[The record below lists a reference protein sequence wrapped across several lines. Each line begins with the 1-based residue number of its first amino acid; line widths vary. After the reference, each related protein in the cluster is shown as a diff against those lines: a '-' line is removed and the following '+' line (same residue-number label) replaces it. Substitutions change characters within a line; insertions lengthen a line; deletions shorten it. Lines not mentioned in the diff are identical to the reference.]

1 MDYRIKEIPPLQT
14 PWQKTA
20 SSAALLQRFFG
31 RKIGKT
37 EKFQPINNFFLHY
50 NKHGHYR
57 DCGKNGEFQSQLKIF
72 CFAMFS
78 LISLFVVVTENLSAL
93 FIHMRQ
99 IWEKLR
105 ISFRAC
111 ILYIFQVLKDLGSA
125 GILERNLAPSGIL
138 TFYTC
143 GFPSCTASIQ
153 LRSVNRVMSP
163 YAGVYDPAIP
173 TYTR

>member
-1 MDYRIKEIPPLQT
+1 MGKP

-37 EKFQPINNFFLHY
+37 EKFQTINNFFHTLQQTWRLQRLWKKWENSSH
-50 NKHGHYR
+50 
-57 DCGKNGEFQSQLKIF
+57 SLKF
-72 CFAMFS
+72 SVLQCFF
-78 LISLFVVVTENLSAL
+78 LISLFVVVTENFSAL

-111 ILYIFQVLKDLGSA
+111 ILYIFQVLKDLGALST
-125 GILERNLAPSGIL
+125 IQNPKKFSLA
-138 TFYTC
+138 
-143 GFPSCTASIQ
+143 
-153 LRSVNRVMSP
+153 
-163 YAGVYDPAIP
+163 
-173 TYTR
+173 